1 MRPALFLDRDGVI
14 VDEAEYLADPAKLC
28 LLPGSAEAIVE
39 VNRQGVPVIV
49 VTNQSGV
56 ARGYFPES
64 RVAEIH
70 VQLDRLL
77 AGQGAHISRYY
88 YCPHH
93 PTEGQSPYR
102 VDCQCRKPRPGM
114 LLQAARDLSLELHE
128 SFLVG
133 DKLSD
138 LEAGASAGCQTI
150 LVRTGYGGALAD
162 TLEPQGLNLEMIA
175 DDLREAVRFC
185 LPRLMSALTTKTR
198 PTPSTRET

>member
-28 LLPGSAEAIVE
+28 LLPRSAEAIAE

-64 RVAEIH
+64 RIAEIH
-70 VQLDRLL
+70 EQLNRLL
-77 AGQGAHISRYY
+77 AGQGAHITRYY

-138 LEAGASAGCQTI
+138 LEAGSRAGCRTV
-150 LVRTGYGGALAD
+150 LVRTGYGRALAD
-162 TLEPQGLNLEMIA
+162 TLAPQGLNLEMIA
-175 DDLREAVRFC
+175 DDLRETVRFC
-185 LPRLMSALTTKTR
+185 LPRLLRACTA
-198 PTPSTRET
+198 